1 VLTKT
6 DDVLSGKHGK
16 TGHFVRFYDNDDMLL
31 DEVAA
36 FADRSL
42 GAGGKAI
49 VIATEAHRRALR
61 LRIGALAHAQ
71 GRPDPQPEQLVWMD
85 AEEALASF
93 MVDGQ
98 PDRQRFQAV
107 IGDAV
112 SRSGAGCVRLHAFGE
127 MVALLCARGLY
138 EEALQLERLW
148 NELADRMAQ
157 STDFSLFCAYP
168 WSLFPSTKMANAFQQ
183 VCAEHEHAC
192 ADAAMALPADSD
204 ADVRL
209 IKLEQKVRALEAE
222 VARRKE
228 TEAVLRQN
236 ERELSDFVENAA
248 EGLHRVGA
256 DGTILWANKAE
267 LQMLGYRWEE
277 YVGHNIAEFHADEP
291 VIGNILCRL
300 SAGETLYDQPARLRC
315 KDGTIKRVLIHSNA
329 HFENGKL
336 CYTRCFTRDATER
349 HERDMA
355 LAQRDRI
362 LLNAP
367 VAAALLTGPDFTFRL
382 ANRSYCELVGRSGL
396 EGKSFLQVFPELRD
410 SEPRHLL
417 EQVYRSGR
425 MAQVEELRIVLNGA
439 DGRPHER
446 FLKFSLEPLP
456 VDEGG
461 EPGVILVAVD
471 VTEHV
476 RSRQHIE
483 RTHAE
488 RAELLAELTAASQ
501 AKDEFL
507 AMLGHELRNPL
518 SPIVTSLQLMRL
530 RGEEGFLRER
540 EIIERQVGHLVRLV
554 DDLMDISRVTRGKI
568 DLKFERIDIDQPL
581 AKAIEMASLL
591 LEKRHHR
598 LDVEIEPGLAWEGD
612 PVRLAQVVSNLLT
625 NAARY
630 TEPGGHVR
638 LRAAREGA
646 DWLRISVLDDGVGM
660 TPELR
665 AQVFDLFFQ
674 GKRNIDRAEGG
685 LGIGLSLVKNI
696 VELHGGRVEARS
708 EGQGRGSEFVV
719 VLPLLTPGAGAL
731 DTLPAPQPA
740 APASR
745 RRIMLVDDNVDGAE
759 TLARLLGAHGHEVRV
774 FHEPIAALAA
784 VRAFLPDLAV
794 LDIGLPV
801 LDGYELARRMR
812 VLLNGHPCRLVA
824 LTGYGQEADKA
835 RSGQAGFE
843 HHLVKPV
850 NPDLVVELVASSPG
864 HPGASSSASAS

>member
-1 VLTKT
+1 VLIKT
-6 DDVLSGKHGK
+6 DDILSGKHGK

-36 FADRSL
+36 FVDQSL
-42 GAGGKAI
+42 GARGKGI
-49 VIATEAHRRALR
+49 VIATAAHREALR
-61 LRIGALAHAQ
+61 RRIDALAHAQ
-71 GRPDPQPEQLVWMD
+71 GRPDPQPEQLIWMD
-85 AEEALASF
+85 AETALAAF

-98 PDRQRFQAV
+98 PDRQRFDAV
-107 IGDAV
+107 VGDAV
-112 SRSGAGCVRLHAFGE
+112 MRACAGGMRLHAFGE
-127 MVALLCARGLY
+127 MVALLCARGQY
-138 EEALQLERLW
+138 EGALQLERLW
-148 NELADRMAQ
+148 NELVHRI
-157 STDFSLFCAYP
+157 DFSLFCAYP
-168 WSLFPSTKMANAFQQ
+168 WSLFPSTKMANAFQR
-183 VCAEHEHAC
+183 VCAEHQHAC
-192 ADAAMALPADSD
+192 ADAAMALPAEGNADAD

-209 IKLEQKVRALEAE
+209 IKLEQKVLALEAE

-236 ERELSDFVENAA
+236 ERELSDFIENAA

-256 DGTILWANKAE
+256 DGTILWANRAE

-277 YVGHNIAEFHADEP
+277 YVGHNIAEFHVDEP
-291 VIGNILCRL
+291 VIGDILCRL
-300 SAGETLYDQPARLRC
+300 SGGETLYDQPARLRC
-315 KDGTIKRVLIHSNA
+315 KDGSIKHVLIHSNA
-329 HFENGKL
+329 HFENGEL
-336 CYTRCFTRDATER
+336 RYTRCFTRDATER

-355 LAQRDRI
+355 LVQRDRM

-382 ANRSYCELVGRSGL
+382 ANRSYCELVGRSRI
-396 EGKSFLQVFPELRD
+396 EGKTFLQVFPELRD
-410 SEPRHLL
+410 SEPQHLL
-417 EQVYRSGR
+417 EQVYRTGLTAR
-425 MAQVEELRIVLNGA
+425 AEELRIVLHDA
-439 DGRPHER
+439 DGQPRER
-446 FLKFSLEPLP
+446 FLKFSLEPLA
-456 VDEGG
+456 VLDGE

-476 RSRQHIE
+476 RSRQQIE

-488 RAELLAELTAASQ
+488 RSELLAELTAASR

-530 RGEEGFLRER
+530 RGEEGALRER
-540 EIIERQVGHLVRLV
+540 EIIERQVGHLIRLV
-554 DDLMDISRVTRGKI
+554 DDLMDISKVTRGKI
-568 DLKFERIDIDQPL
+568 DLKFERVDIALPL
-581 AKAIEMASLL
+581 SKAIEMASLL
-591 LEKRHHR
+591 LEKRHHS
-598 LDVEIEPGLAWEGD
+598 LDVEIEPGLSWEGD

-646 DWLRISVLDDGVGM
+646 DWLRISVQDDGVGM

-665 AQVFDLFFQ
+665 TQVFDLFFQ

-708 EGQGRGSEFVV
+708 EGLNRGSEFVV
-719 VLPLLTPGAGAL
+719 LLPLRTPGAGAPA
-731 DTLPAPQPA
+731 TLPALQPA
-740 APASR
+740 ASAAR

-759 TLARLLGAHGHEVRV
+759 TLARLLSAHGHEVRV

-784 VRAFLPDLAV
+784 VREFLPDLAV

-812 VLLNGHPCRLVA
+812 VLLDGHPCRLVA
-824 LTGYGQEADKA
+824 LTGYGQEADKV
-835 RSGQAGFE
+835 RSSQAGFE

-850 NPDLVVELVASSPG
+850 NPDLVVELVAASPG
-864 HPGASSSASAS
+864 RPDASPV

>member
-1 VLTKT
+1 LLIKT
-6 DDVLSGKHGK
+6 DDILSGKHGNS
-16 TGHFVRFYDNDDMLL
+16 GHFVRFYDNDNILL

-36 FADRSL
+36 FVDQAL
-42 GAGGKAI
+42 GADGKAI
-49 VIATEAHRRALR
+49 VIAGADRRDALR
-61 LRIGALAHAQ
+61 ERIDALAHAQ
-71 GRPDPQPEQLVWMD
+71 NRAAPQPEQLIWMD
-85 AEEALASF
+85 AEATLAGF
-93 MVDGQ
+93 MVDGR
-98 PDRQRFQAV
+98 PDRQRFEAV
-107 IGDAV
+107 VGGPVAAACPG
-112 SRSGAGCVRLHAFGE
+112 GARLHAFGE
-127 MVALLCARGLY
+127 MVALLCARGQY
-138 EEALQLERLW
+138 EAALQLEQLW
-148 NELADRMAQ
+148 NELAHRI
-157 STDFSLFCAYP
+157 SFSLFCAYP
-168 WSLFPSTKMANAFQQ
+168 WSLFPSTRLANAFQQ
-183 VCAEHEHAC
+183 VCAAHQHAC
-192 ADAAMALPADSD
+192 ADAPMALPAGD
-204 ADVRL
+204 ADLRL
-209 IKLEQKVRALEAE
+209 VKLEQKVCALEAE
-222 VARRKE
+222 VARRSE
-228 TEAVLRQN
+228 TEAILRQN
-236 ERELSDFVENAA
+236 ERELSDFIENAA

-267 LQMLGYRWEE
+267 LQMLGYHWEE
-277 YVGHNIAEFHADEP
+277 YVGRNIADFHVDEP
-291 VIGNILCRL
+291 VIGDILCRL
-300 SAGETLYDQPARLRC
+300 SGGETLYDQPARLRC
-315 KDGTIKRVLIHSNA
+315 KDGSIKHVVIHSNA
-329 HFENGKL
+329 HFENGEL
-336 CYTRCFTRDATER
+336 RYTRCFTRDATER

-396 EGKSFLQVFPELRD
+396 AGKTFLEVFPELRD
-410 SEPRHLL
+410 SEPQHLL
-417 EQVYRSGR
+417 EQVYRSGK
-425 MAQVEELRIVLNGA
+425 MARAEELRIVLNDA
-439 DGRPHER
+439 AGRPRER
-446 FLKFSLEPLP
+446 FLKFSLEPLA
-456 VDEGG
+456 VSEG
-461 EPGVILVAVD
+461 EEQGVILVAVD
-471 VTEHV
+471 VSEHV
-476 RSRQHIE
+476 RSRQQIE

-530 RGEEGFLRER
+530 RGEEGALRER
-540 EIIERQVGHLVRLV
+540 EIIERQVSHLVRLV
-554 DDLMDISRVTRGKI
+554 DDLMDISKVTRGKI
-568 DLKFERIDIDQPL
+568 DLKFERVDIALPL

-638 LRAAREGA
+638 LRASREDAGEGEP
-646 DWLRISVLDDGVGM
+646 WLRISVEDDGVGM
-660 TPELR
+660 APELR
-665 AQVFDLFFQ
+665 TQVFDLFFQ

-708 EGQGRGSEFVV
+708 EGKNRGSEFVV
-719 VLPLLTPGAGAL
+719 LLPLLTPGAEAF
-731 DTLPAPQPA
+731 DTLPSPRPA
-740 APASR
+740 TASAR

-784 VRAFLPDLAV
+784 VREFRPDFAV

-801 LDGYELARRMR
+801 IDGYELARRIR
-812 VLLNGHPCRLVA
+812 ALLDGHPCRLVA

-850 NPDLVVELVASSPG
+850 NPDLVVGLVASP
-864 HPGASSSASAS
+864 